1 MVKVPISV
9 QREIELVFKRKRR
22 SKKEPLQISREELVQ
37 KALAIVDLMNKIA
50 QTEPVRLY
58 LYLTDIKIFDHNP
71 WNIVL
76 ACLGATP
83 GCYSRLDIDGHPEG
97 KNDYVEMKNRDSFQ
111 FWSVGELGRFSQLT
125 EKQIWKI
132 ILEWIQYHRERI

>member
-9 QREIELVFKRKRR
+9 QREIELIFKGKRR
-22 SKKEPLQISREELVQ
+22 NKKAPLYINREELVQ
-37 KALAIVDLMNKIA
+37 KALATVDLMNEIA
-50 QTEPVRLY
+50 QTESVRRY
-58 LYLTDIKIFDHNP
+58 LSLMDIKIFDHNP

-76 ACLGATP
+76 TGRGATP

-97 KNDYVEMKNRDSFQ
+97 KSDYVEMKNRESFQ
-111 FWSVGELGRFSQLT
+111 FWNVGELDRFSRLT

-132 ILEWIQYHRERI
+132 ILEWIKYHREII